1 MARKRP
7 ARKAFRSHE
16 HQRQTEAAADE
27 HERGDADLLAPEH
40 AGRLRSV
47 IPEPGL
53 RCVGENRE
61 RIQACDDD
69 TGHERRLPQQP
80 ALAQ

>member
-1 MARKRP
+1 MAGKGP
-7 ARKAFRSHE
+7 ARKAFRRHE

-27 HERGDADLLAPEH
+27 HERSDADLLPPED
-40 AGRLRSV
+40 ARGLRRV

-53 RCVGENRE
+53 RCIGEDRE
-61 RIQACDDD
+61 RVQAGDDC
-69 TGHERRLPQQP
+69 TSHQGRLPQQP